1 MKQQLLLILL
11 LVTCISFAS
20 AQSDT
25 GAAVQQNQAVPFS
38 PPPPPPKPAKIYPVD
53 TQAVLEMLKFDKLGY
68 DSLFSIESGPVMIQK
83 PEVHHVTVRD
93 FILPI
98 LLLVMLAYVT
108 WLRYV
113 FAKELG
119 ENLTVILNSNLGQQI
134 YRDREFSANIFKLLT
149 FVNFAFCAGV
159 FVYLL
164 TQYFELEMPF
174 KLAIYNIGLCI
185 GGLSVL
191 YLLKGLL
198 YRIIGSAFKLS
209 APLQF
214 FRFNALVIYHLL
226 GIGLLPFVILAAFAE
241 PPVNNWAI
249 FGALILIAIAL
260 LIRLVKGFASLR
272 LSGRFHF
279 VYFLLYICALEI
291 APLLIAIKVFT
302 DWA

>member
-25 GAAVQQNQAVPFS
+25 GAAVQQNQSVPFS

-53 TQAVLEMLKFDKLGY
+53 TQAILEMLKFDKLGY

-149 FVNFAFCAGV
+149 

-272 LSGRFHF
+272 LSGLFHF